1 MGAGSSSL
9 SAPKLL
15 TNDELKSGSEDIRR
29 MSNALFQFMY
39 TKWEPKDVWE
49 IANNPSKY
57 VIAISDLITTQF
69 HVLGYTRKD
78 GKLGEI
84 YFKEWKD
91 LKPPMSTGDYDK
103 EAQNAKNSNNT
114 RRKRRERNDKNYE
127 IQKRNSEIIAF
138 YFVRIFQ
145 ILGALLL
152 VVKDFNIPSFNPETG
167 EEVVATS
174 NNASRN
180 FAHQAYQV
188 VSAFRPPS
196 MKGGARMS
204 FDPQMPLGP
213 YDFLRFYLRQADE
226 DDISNF
232 KTKGFLLDRKR
243 EFMFEGSDTM
253 IFEFTPY
260 KDAADIRADTK
271 PSQKIGILVKN
282 SANGMYEKV
291 YIQVFVSDIQ
301 FESEGGFVNM
311 IQGYKAPA
319 ERPEKEKETAYPREV
334 VLDMVLP
341 VNSGGNNKVTFSRIG
356 KTKSLNLGSEYQV
369 TKDSKKFV
377 ENLFLVMPSMKKSDF
392 VKMLQRVLIS
402 GLRQTRGELEDV
414 TFEKKIETEATGA
427 EKDKPKPP
435 NNKSLK
441 DTFSELVKDNHQ
453 PHCIARALQL
463 LDSAS
468 ISGKFN
474 NRMGNTKVCKDALG
488 GKSSM
493 KLSDYTPTRSLGQL
507 FGKINPLDYQ
517 SSINV
522 LKAFVQKESTGNP
535 LSTDA
540 VGNVPSEKD
549 ELQAAIKRLTTA
561 FNIVYSDQKDLAS
574 VEVKISSKCDPKD
587 IGKDIEIG
595 RDSNTFREMRTASQ
609 KLLAYHLTQITRISE
624 FLKKIFNISQRGDGS
639 WKVEGPKTELLFA
652 GFEVMNDLTN
662 QARALLLD
670 YYAGCEEIYQ
680 GGLKAWEASAAPA
693 VNRGSPGPG
702 AVLPSAP
709 RLPSGGPA
717 PPPGSGGPPP
727 PGAGGPAPPPGANGP
742 APPRAGG
749 PPGQPVGG
757 IAPPA
762 VGGQRR
768 RKSK

>member
-9 SAPKLL
+9 SPPKTI
-15 TNDELKSGSEDIRR
+15 TNDELKEKSEDIRR

-49 IANNPSKY
+49 IANNPGKY

-84 YFKEWKD
+84 YFKEYES
-91 LKPPMSTGDYDK
+91 LKPPMSVLDYKD
-103 EAQNAKNSNNT
+103 QTPGPNSNSKT
-114 RRKRRERNDKNYE
+114 KRRERNDKNYV
-127 IQKRNSEIIAF
+127 IQKQNSEIIAF

-152 VVKDFNIPSFNPETG
+152 VVKDFNIPSFNPVTG
-167 EEVVATS
+167 EEVDAPT

-188 VSAFRPPS
+188 VSAFKPPN

-204 FDPQMPLGP
+204 FDSSMPLGP
-213 YDFLRFYLRQADE
+213 YDFLRYYLRQADDE
-226 DDISNF
+226 VDIPNF
-232 KTKGFLLDRKR
+232 KDKNVELNKIK

-260 KDAADIRADTK
+260 KDIAEIRADTK

-282 SANGMYEKV
+282 GSGTHEK
-291 YIQVFVSDIQ
+291 ILIPIFIKSIFFDTDSG
-301 FESEGGFVNM
+301 EEDK
-311 IQGYKAPA
+311 IQGYKAPSQ
-319 ERPEKEKETAYPREV
+319 RSTNKEKERAYPSRLTLEFV
-334 VLDMVLP
+334 VP
-341 VNSGGNNKVTFSRIG
+341 GKNSSVNFTRGGGNILAV
-356 KTKSLNLGSEYQV
+356 NLGTEYQFIDDDR
-369 TKDSKKFV
+369 KIV
-377 ENLFLVMPSMKKSDF
+377 EFLVRSDGLGKKKDF
-392 VKMLQRVLIS
+392 VKI
-402 GLRQTRGELEDV
+402 LERIVMYYIRLSRPDVQAV
-414 TFEKKIETEATGA
+414 TFEKKKETESTGD
-427 EKDKPKPP
+427 KNKPKPP

-441 DTFSELVKDNHQ
+441 DTFTELVKENYQ

-474 NRMGNTKVCKDALG
+474 NRTGTTRVCKDGLG
-488 GKSSM
+488 GKSSI
-493 KLSDYTPTRSLGQL
+493 KLSDYTPTRSFGQL

-522 LKAFVQKESTGNP
+522 LKAFAQKDSTGNP
-535 LSTDA
+535 LSSDA
-540 VGNVPSEKD
+540 AGNFPSEKD
-549 ELQAAIKRLTTA
+549 ELEAAIKRLTTA
-561 FNIVYSDQKDLAS
+561 FNIVYSEQKDLAS
-574 VEVKISSKCDPKD
+574 IEIKTSAKCDPKD
-587 IGKDIEIG
+587 IGKDIEIKN
-595 RDSNTFREMRTASQ
+595 SNTLREMRTASQ
-609 KLLAYHLTQITRISE
+609 KLLAYHLVQITRISE
-624 FLKKIFNISQRGDGS
+624 FLKKIFNISQRGDNS

-680 GGLKAWEASAAPA
+680 VGLKAWEADEAPA
-693 VNRGSPGPG
+693 ADKKGPIPG

-709 RLPSGGPA
+709 RAPSAPPSGPSGGPA
-717 PPPGSGGPPP
+717 PGAGGPA
-727 PGAGGPAPPPGANGP
+727 PGAGGPAPPPSGGP
-742 APPRAGG
+742 APPSAGG
-749 PPGQPVGG
+749 P
-757 IAPPA
+757 APPP

-768 RKSK
+768 HKSK

>member
-1 MGAGSSSL
+1 
-9 SAPKLL
+9 
-15 TNDELKSGSEDIRR
+15 
-29 MSNALFQFMY
+29 MY

-49 IANNPSKY
+49 IANDPSKY

-91 LKPPMSTGDYDK
+91 LKPPMSTEDYSK

-114 RRKRRERNDKNYE
+114 RKIRRERNDKNYE

-167 EEVVATS
+167 EEVDAPT

-180 FAHQAYQV
+180 FAKQGYQV

-204 FDPQMPLGP
+204 FDSSMPLGP
-213 YDFLRFYLRQADE
+213 YDFLRFYLRQAD
-226 DDISNF
+226 DDVDIPNF
-232 KTKGFLLDRKR
+232 RGASVDLNKAK
-243 EFMFEGSDTM
+243 EFMFDGSNTM

-260 KDAADIRADTK
+260 KDVAEIRADTR

-282 SANGMYEKV
+282 ASGMHEK
-291 YIQVFVSDIQ
+291 ILIPIFIKSIWFDGDSG
-301 FESEGGFVNM
+301 EEER

-319 ERPEKEKETAYPREV
+319 QRSEKEKERAYPSRLTLEFV
-334 VLDMVLP
+334 VP
-341 VNSGGNNKVTFSRIG
+341 GKNSSVNFTRAGPIKGAKDV
-356 KTKSLNLGSEYQV
+356 NLGTEYQFIDDDRKIV
-369 TKDSKKFV
+369 EFLVRSDGLSKKR
-377 ENLFLVMPSMKKSDF
+377 DF
-392 VKMLQRVLIS
+392 VKI
-402 GLRQTRGELEDV
+402 LERIVMYYVRLSRTDV
-414 TFEKKIETEATGA
+414 QAVRFEKKKEEETTAD
-427 EKDKPKPP
+427 KNKPKPP

-441 DTFSELVKDNHQ
+441 DTFTELVKENYQ

-468 ISGKFN
+468 VSGKFD
-474 NRMGNTKVCKDALG
+474 NRIGTTRVCKDALG
-488 GKSSM
+488 GKSSI
-493 KLSDYTPTRSLGQL
+493 KLSDYTPTRSFGQL
-507 FGKINPLDYQ
+507 FGKINPLDYK

-522 LKAFVQKESTGNP
+522 LKAFAQKDSTGNP
-535 LSTDA
+535 LSSDA
-540 VGNVPSEKD
+540 IGNFPSEKN
-549 ELQAAIKRLTTA
+549 ELEAAIKRLTTA
-561 FNIVYSDQKDLAS
+561 FNIVYSEQKDLAS
-574 VEVKISSKCDPKD
+574 IEIKTSSKCDPKD
-587 IGKDIEIG
+587 IGKDIEID
-595 RDSNTFREMRTASQ
+595 RSSNKFREMRTASQ
-609 KLLAYHLTQITRISE
+609 RLLAYHLSQITRISE

-652 GFEVMNDLTN
+652 GFEVMNDLTD
-662 QARALLLD
+662 QARTLLID

-680 GGLKAWEASAAPA
+680 VGLKTWEADAAPA
-693 VNRGSPGPG
+693 ANKKEPIPG

-709 RLPSGGPA
+709 RAPSAGPGGPPAPPGAGGPPSGGPA
-717 PPPGSGGPPP
+717 PPPVGPAPPP
-727 PGAGGPAPPPGANGP
+727 VGPAPPSGGPAPP
-742 APPRAGG
+742 
-749 PPGQPVGG
+749 
-757 IAPPA
+757 

>member
-9 SAPKLL
+9 SAPKTI
-15 TNDELKSGSEDIRR
+15 TNDQLKSGSEDIRR
-29 MSNALFQFMY
+29 MSNSLFQYMY

-91 LKPPMSTGDYDK
+91 LKPPMSTDDYAK
-103 EAQNAKNSNNT
+103 EAQNAKNTNNT
-114 RRKRRERNDKNYE
+114 RKIRRERNDKNYE

-167 EEVVATS
+167 EEIDAPT

-180 FAHQAYQV
+180 FAKQGYQV

-204 FDPQMPLGP
+204 FDSSMPLGP
-213 YDFLRFYLRQADE
+213 YDFLRYYLRQAD
-226 DDISNF
+226 DDVDIPNF
-232 KTKGFLLDRKR
+232 RGVSVDLNKAK
-243 EFMFEGSDTM
+243 EFMFDGSNTM

-260 KDAADIRADTK
+260 KDIAEIRADTR

-282 SANGMYEKV
+282 ASGMHEK
-291 YIQVFVSDIQ
+291 ILIPIFIKSIWFDGDSG
-301 FESEGGFVNM
+301 EEER

-319 ERPEKEKETAYPREV
+319 QRSEKEKERAYPSRLTLEFV
-334 VLDMVLP
+334 VP
-341 VNSGGNNKVTFSRIG
+341 GKNSSVNFTRAGPIKGAKDV
-356 KTKSLNLGSEYQV
+356 NLGTEYQFIDDDRKIV
-369 TKDSKKFV
+369 EFLVRSDGLSKKR
-377 ENLFLVMPSMKKSDF
+377 DF
-392 VKMLQRVLIS
+392 VKI
-402 GLRQTRGELEDV
+402 LERIVMYYVRLSRTDV
-414 TFEKKIETEATGA
+414 QAVSFEKKKEEETTVG
-427 EKDKPKPP
+427 KNKPKPP

-441 DTFSELVKDNHQ
+441 DTFTELVKENYQ

-468 ISGKFN
+468 VSGKFN
-474 NRMGNTKVCKDALG
+474 NKMGNTKVCKDALG

-493 KLSDYTPTRSLGQL
+493 KLSEYTPTRSFGQL

-535 LSTDA
+535 LSADA
-540 VGNVPSEKD
+540 IGNFPSEKD

-561 FNIVYSDQKDLAS
+561 FNIVYTDQKDLAS

-587 IGKDIEIG
+587 LGKDIEIG

-624 FLKKIFNISQRGDGS
+624 FLKKIFNITQRGDGS

-652 GFEVMNDLTN
+652 GFEVMNDLTD
-662 QARALLLD
+662 QARTLLID

-680 GGLKAWEASAAPA
+680 VGLKAWEADAAPA
-693 VNRGSPGPG
+693 ADKKEPIPG

-709 RLPSGGPA
+709 RAPSGPPSGPPAPPGAGGPPPSGGPA
-717 PPPGSGGPPP
+717 PPPGP
-727 PGAGGPAPPPGANGP
+727 PAPPP
-742 APPRAGG
+742 
-749 PPGQPVGG
+749 
-757 IAPPA
+757 

-768 RKSK
+768 HKSK

>member
-9 SAPKLL
+9 SAPKTI

-29 MSNALFQFMY
+29 MSNALFQYMY

-49 IANNPSKY
+49 IANNPSNY
-57 VIAISDLITTQF
+57 VIALSDLITTQF

-91 LKPPMSTGDYDK
+91 LKPPMSTGDYAK

-114 RRKRRERNDKNYE
+114 RRIRRQRNDKNYE
-127 IQKRNSEIIAF
+127 IQKQNSEIIAF

-152 VVKDFNIPSFNPETG
+152 VVKDFNMPSFNPETG

-188 VSAFRPPS
+188 VSAFKSPS

-204 FDPQMPLGP
+204 FEPSMPLGP

-232 KTKGFLLDRKR
+232 KTKGHLLDRKR

-260 KDAADIRADTK
+260 KDVAEIRADTK
-271 PSQKIGILVKN
+271 PSQRIGILVKN
-282 SANGMYEKV
+282 SANGIYEKA
-291 YIQVFVSDIQ
+291 YIPVFVSDIQ
-301 FESEGGFVNM
+301 FDLNDGGFVNM

-319 ERPEKEKETAYPREV
+319 ERPEKERETAYPREV

-341 VNSGGNNKVTFSRIG
+341 EKSGGNNKVTFTRIG
-356 KTKSLNLGSEYQV
+356 KTKSLNLGFEYQV
-369 TKDSKKFV
+369 TRDSKKFV
-377 ENLFLVMPSMKKSDF
+377 DNLLLVMPSMKRSDF
-392 VKMLQRVLIS
+392 VKMLERVLIS
-402 GLRQTRGELEDV
+402 GLRLTRSELEDV
-414 TFEKKIETEATGA
+414 IFEKKIETEATGA
-427 EKDKPKPP
+427 EKNKPKPP

-441 DTFSELVKDNHQ
+441 DTFGELVKDNYQ

-468 ISGKFN
+468 ISGKFK
-474 NRMGNTKVCKDALG
+474 NRSGNTKVCKDALG

-493 KLSDYTPTRSLGQL
+493 KLSEYTPTRSFGQL
-507 FGKINPLDYQ
+507 FGKINPIDYQ

-522 LKAFVQKESTGNP
+522 LKAFVQKDSTGNP
-535 LSTDA
+535 LSADA
-540 VGNVPSEKD
+540 VGNFPSEKD

-587 IGKDIEIG
+587 IGKDIEIK
-595 RDSNTFREMRTASQ
+595 NTNTINEMRTASQ
-609 KLLAYHLTQITRISE
+609 KLLAYHLAQIRRISE
-624 FLKKIFNISQRGDGS
+624 FLKKIFNITQRGDGS

-680 GGLKAWEASAAPA
+680 GGLKAWEATAAPA
-693 VNRGSPGPG
+693 ANRGSPGPG

-709 RLPSGGPA
+709 RAPSAPPSGPVPPAAPA
-717 PPPGSGGPPP
+717 PPG
-727 PGAGGPAPPPGANGP
+727 GAGGPAPP
-742 APPRAGG
+742 
-749 PPGQPVGG
+749 
-757 IAPPA
+757 A
-762 VGGQRR
+762 VGGRRR

>member
-9 SAPKLL
+9 SAPKTI
-15 TNDELKSGSEDIRR
+15 TNDQLKSGSEDIRR
-29 MSNALFQFMY
+29 MSNSLFQYMY

-91 LKPPMSTGDYDK
+91 LKPPMSTEDYAK

-114 RRKRRERNDKNYE
+114 RKLRRERNDKNYE

-152 VVKDFNIPSFNPETG
+152 VVKDFNIPYFNPETG
-167 EEVVATS
+167 EEVVAPT

-180 FAHQAYQV
+180 FAKQGYQV

-204 FDPQMPLGP
+204 FDSSMPLGP
-213 YDFLRFYLRQADE
+213 YDFLRFYLRQAD
-226 DDISNF
+226 DAVDIPNF
-232 KTKGFLLDRKR
+232 RTASVDLNKAK

-260 KDAADIRADTK
+260 KDVAEIRADTR

-282 SANGMYEKV
+282 PGGIHDK
-291 YIQVFVSDIQ
+291 IFIPVFIKSIFFDTDSG
-301 FESEGGFVNM
+301 EEDK
-311 IQGYKAPA
+311 IQGYKAPSQ
-319 ERPEKEKETAYPREV
+319 RSTTKEKERAYPTRLTLEFV
-334 VLDMVLP
+334 VP
-341 VNSGGNNKVTFSRIG
+341 GKNSSVNFTRAGNVTNV
-356 KTKSLNLGSEYQV
+356 NLGTEYQFIDDDRKIV
-369 TKDSKKFV
+369 EFLVRSDGLSKKR
-377 ENLFLVMPSMKKSDF
+377 DF
-392 VKMLQRVLIS
+392 VKI
-402 GLRQTRGELEDV
+402 LERIVMYYVRLSRTDV
-414 TFEKKIETEATGA
+414 QAVSFEKKKEVEGSADR
-427 EKDKPKPP
+427 DKPKPP

-441 DTFSELVKDNHQ
+441 DTFTELVKDNYQ
-453 PHCIARALQL
+453 PHCIARSLQL

-468 ISGKFN
+468 VSGKFN
-474 NRMGNTKVCKDALG
+474 NKMGTTRVCKDALG
-488 GKSSM
+488 GKSSI
-493 KLSDYTPTRSLGQL
+493 KLSDYTPTRSFGQL

-522 LKAFVQKESTGNP
+522 LKAFAQKDSTGNP

-540 VGNVPSEKD
+540 IGNFPSEKD
-549 ELQAAIKRLTTA
+549 ELEAAIKRLTTA
-561 FNIVYSDQKDLAS
+561 FNIVYSEQKDLGS
-574 VEVKISSKCDPKD
+574 IEIKTSSKCDPKD
-587 IGKDIEIG
+587 VGKDIEID
-595 RDSNTFREMRTASQ
+595 RSSNKFREMRTASQ
-609 KLLAYHLTQITRISE
+609 KLLAYHLSQITRISE

-652 GFEVMNDLTN
+652 GFEVMNDLTD
-662 QARALLLD
+662 QARTLLID

-680 GGLKAWEASAAPA
+680 VGLKAWEADAAPA
-693 VNRGSPGPG
+693 ADKKGPIPG

-709 RLPSGGPA
+709 RAPSAGPGGPPAPPGAGGPPPSGGPAPPSGGPAPPSGGPA
-717 PPPGSGGPPP
+717 PPP
-727 PGAGGPAPPPGANGP
+727 
-742 APPRAGG
+742 
-749 PPGQPVGG
+749 
-757 IAPPA
+757 

>member
-91 LKPPMSTGDYDK
+91 LKPPMSTGDYVD
-103 EAQNAKNSNNT
+103 EAQNGNNT

-152 VVKDFNIPSFNPETG
+152 VVKDFNMPSFNPETG

-188 VSAFRPPS
+188 VSAFKPPN

-204 FDPQMPLGP
+204 FDPSMPLGP
-213 YDFLRFYLRQADE
+213 YDFLRRYLRQAD
-226 DDISNF
+226 DDVDIANF
-232 KTKGFLLDRKR
+232 RGKGVDLNKAK
-243 EFMFEGSDTM
+243 EFMFDGSNTM

-260 KDAADIRADTK
+260 KDVAEIRADTK

-282 SANGMYEKV
+282 SGSTHEKI
-291 YIQVFVSDIQ
+291 YIPVFIKSIW
-301 FESEGGFVNM
+301 FEADGGEEER
-311 IQGYKAPA
+311 IQGYKAPSQ
-319 ERPEKEKETAYPREV
+319 RSTHKEKERAYPSRLTLEFV
-334 VLDMVLP
+334 VP
-341 VNSGGNNKVTFSRIG
+341 GKNSSVNFSRAGAI
-356 KTKSLNLGSEYQV
+356 KDVNLGTEYQFIDDDR
-369 TKDSKKFV
+369 KIV
-377 ENLFLVMPSMKKSDF
+377 EFLVRSDGLGKKRDF
-392 VKMLQRVLIS
+392 VKI
-402 GLRQTRGELEDV
+402 LERIVMYYVRLSRTDVEAV
-414 TFEKKIETEATGA
+414 TFEEKKEVEGKAD
-427 EKDKPKPP
+427 KDKPKPP

-493 KLSDYTPTRSLGQL
+493 KLSDYTPTRSFGQL

-535 LSTDA
+535 LSADA
-540 VGNVPSEKD
+540 VGNFPSEKD

-624 FLKKIFNISQRGDGS
+624 FLKKIFNITQRGDSS

-693 VNRGSPGPG
+693 ANRGSPGPG

-709 RLPSGGPA
+709 RAPSGPPA
-717 PPPGSGGPPP
+717 P
-727 PGAGGPAPPPGANGP
+727 PGAGGPAPPSAGGP
-742 APPRAGG
+742 APPSGG
-749 PPGQPVGG
+749 PAP
-757 IAPPA
+757 PPA
-762 VGGQRR
+762 VGGRRR